1 MSQGSKSGGGSHHDL
16 LWSVHGCVFYF
27 RKFLLGCPEQLR
39 LRSFGGFLGTL
50 SEYDRIFASN
60 NSKKKSP
67 SQKSSRHRLP
77 APAGCP
83 PEASHNSHTL
93 LFDCAFV
100 RNPL

>member
-60 NSKKKSP
+60 KTVRRKASLKNHRATGYP
-67 SQKSSRHRLP
+67 HPPAARPRHRTTR
-77 APAGCP
+77 
-83 PEASHNSHTL
+83 TL
-93 LFDCAFV
+93 YSSTV
-100 RNPL
+100 PS